1 MVFHEWL
8 FRTTEYVVLFI
19 DAIALV
25 IVIIAVVE
33 AAIGAVRMMLSGPDA
48 HLRRDIWL
56 KFARWLVA
64 ALTFQL
70 AADIIETSI
79 TDDWMSMGRIAVVAV
94 IRTFLNYFLER
105 DLKEVRTEQREAE
118 VRAREE
124 ARAAAEVR
132 L

>member
-1 MVFHEWL
+1 MAFREWL

-19 DAIALV
+19 DVIALLIV
-25 IVIIAVVE
+25 IVAVVE
-33 AAIGAVRMMLSGPDA
+33 AAIGAVRLMLSGADA
-48 HLRRDIWL
+48 HLRRDVWL

-70 AADIIETSI
+70 AADIVETSI

-105 DLKEVRTEQREAE
+105 DLKEVRAEQRETE
-118 VRAREE
+118 ERAAAE
-124 ARAAAEVR
+124 ARAAAETR
-132 L
+132 P